1 MDLLVDQR
9 LLSTDVAKITGEK
22 TVEPAHEAL
31 LRQWGLLQGWL
42 KEDTALLGVMDGV
55 KRASRDWAANAKSA
69 TWLTHTTD
77 RLRAAERLLER
88 QDLAAN
94 LEPTDRN
101 YLKACRDN
109 ELAGQRKAHRL
120 RASFAFLTLLLA
132 AACVAWLERDVLDHY
147 YRWHIAMGASVLAAD
162 EEKKLAAQ
170 PNAEFAECKRGC
182 PQMVVVPAG
191 KFMMGTAGPMPASC
205 GDFNLCEEP
214 QHEVTIMNPFAISK
228 TEVTFAQ
235 WYKCVDAGACRE
247 PEVPRESREKA
258 PFCYPPHARDDRP
271 VIQVSWQDAVDYTKW
286 LSNLT
291 GQEYRLPSEAQW
303 EYAARAGS
311 PASYSFG
318 DDETKLDQY
327 AWFNDNSGNETHPVG
342 KKKPNAFGLYDM
354 HGNVLEWVEDHVFNT
369 YEGAPAD
376 GSTWLNPG
384 LWHRRI
390 VRGGSWKDPPDK
402 LRSASRDGGTADG
415 RGYCHVGF
423 RVGRTL
429 KP

>member
-1 MDLLVDQR
+1 
-9 LLSTDVAKITGEK
+9 
-22 TVEPAHEAL
+22 
-31 LRQWGLLQGWL
+31 
-42 KEDTALLGVMDGV
+42 
-55 KRASRDWAANAKSA
+55 
-69 TWLTHTTD
+69 
-77 RLRAAERLLER
+77 
-88 QDLAAN
+88 
-94 LEPTDRN
+94 
-101 YLKACRDN
+101 
-109 ELAGQRKAHRL
+109 
-120 RASFAFLTLLLA
+120 
-132 AACVAWLERDVLDHY
+132 
-147 YRWHIAMGASVLAAD
+147 
-162 EEKKLAAQ
+162 
-170 PNAEFAECKRGC
+170 
-182 PQMVVVPAG
+182 
-191 KFMMGTAGPMPASC
+191 
-205 GDFNLCEEP
+205 
-214 QHEVTIMNPFAISK
+214 
-228 TEVTFAQ
+228 
-235 WYKCVDAGACRE
+235 
-247 PEVPRESREKA
+247 
-258 PFCYPPHARDDRP
+258 